1 MKAKICHDP
10 ASKTLT
16 IPAAALE
23 LSGMAEKEELALFT
37 ERGSVLLLPND
48 PSALELLQTVCL
60 LDDVRSR
67 LMELLATAARN
78 EAEESMGR
86 HCEKCAWVNTC
97 HAGILAP
104 CVLARAGIDPEEELD
119 WAIHDGKVTLAPTC
133 EGDVY
138 QILKK
143 LGDARRKALE
153 DEGVIF
159 AGLYLLLRK
168 ELEDEDSDEE

>member
-37 ERGSVLLLPND
+37 EKGSVLLLPND
-48 PSALELLQTVCL
+48 PSTLELLQTVCL

-86 HCEKCAWVNTC
+86 HCEKCAWANTC

-104 CVLARAGIDPEEELD
+104 ACWHGLGSTRRRNWIGPSMTARSPLPPPVRERCI
-119 WAIHDGKVTLAPTC
+119 
-133 EGDVY
+133 
-138 QILKK
+138 
-143 LGDARRKALE
+143 R
-153 DEGVIF
+153 
-159 AGLYLLLRK
+159 
-168 ELEDEDSDEE
+168 S